1 MTGKRSV
8 LMGPV
13 VAGILTGLAA
23 LVSSWTLRNVSLATG
38 PRFLLA
44 LVPAPFFAGFI
55 LVELRAVDCRSA
67 VSPRQRRG
75 MKNRL
80 RVLRAER
87 NWTQADL
94 AKRLGVARQTINVI
108 ENGHYD
114 PSLTLAFDIAALF
127 RLRIEDVFERGTGK

>member
-1 MTGKRSV
+1 
-8 LMGPV
+8 
-13 VAGILTGLAA
+13 
-23 LVSSWTLRNVSLATG
+23 
-38 PRFLLA
+38 
-44 LVPAPFFAGFI
+44 
-55 LVELRAVDCRSA
+55 
-67 VSPRQRRG
+67 

-127 RLRIEDVFERGTGK
+127 GLRIEDVFERGPARALA